1 MTTEIFKKNTQGGF
15 ESIDATFTGFPAN
28 GIWIVQDGR
37 KNCIYPFMD
46 VSEKPS
52 PTLISHMQFTEEL
65 SNLISK
71 QWTKKVLCRSMKFL
85 RLHVN
90 FSQSRPAALKS
101 IILLWKIKHATHP
114 NTAYAYLGG

>member
-15 ESIDATFTGFPAN
+15 ESIGETFTGFPAN

-52 PTLISHMQFTEEL
+52 PTLISYMQFTEEL

-71 QWTKKVLCRSMKFL
+71 QWTKKGSLS
-85 RLHVN
+85 VN
-90 FSQSRPAALKS
+90 EISS
-101 IILLWKIKHATHP
+101 IACEFFAIKAGGIKID
-114 NTAYAYLGG
+114 NSIVEN